1 MSDVLREYLKVSWT
15 EKGLE
20 EDPDCDGWTILDNIM
35 YMESVL

>member
-1 MSDVLREYLKVSWT
+1 MSDVLRECLKVSWM

-35 YMESVL
+35 SMESVL